1 MVKRS
6 RAGLTVIKNIALAF
20 AAFNMC
26 ATAPLAM
33 AQTVLSKEAV
43 KADAENWRAVDPEN
57 LAIFE
62 TTKGKVYIELA
73 PEIAPNH
80 VVQIRKV
87 VRSGLYS
94 GTEFHRVISGFMAQ
108 GGDIAATLGREP
120 EFDNV
125 DGEFVFRRDPK
136 TLSLVPV
143 NEADKTKPE
152 YEGYYKGFPIKTR
165 QDELSNYSED
175 NRVESWMPH
184 CAGVVSMARTND
196 PNSAKDQFFLMR
208 DESSFLD
215 KKYTSWGRM
224 LKGLDVAKSLTVG
237 EPPERPDILVSAV
250 MAADLGANE
259 RPEAWVMRNDGEKF
273 GLFLDGLGRD
283 RDICDLPQTPSLVFE
298 NENVEG

>member
-1 MVKRS
+1 M
-6 RAGLTVIKNIALAF
+6 IKKIALAF
-20 AAFNMC
+20 AAVSMC
-26 ATAPLAM
+26 ATAPLAT
-33 AQTVLSKEAV
+33 AQTVLSKESV
-43 KADAENWRAVDPEN
+43 KADPENWRTVDPEN
-57 LAIFE
+57 LVIFE
-62 TTKGKVYIELA
+62 TTKGKIYIELA
-73 PEIAPNH
+73 PEVAPNH

-120 EFDNV
+120 EFENI
-125 DGEFVFRRDPK
+125 DGEFVFRRDPEFQALTPINK
-136 TLSLVPV
+136 TDVS
-143 NEADKTKPE
+143 KPE

-175 NRVESWMPH
+175 KKVESWMPH

-215 KKYTSWGRM
+215 KQYSSWGRM
-224 LKGLDVAKSLTVG
+224 LKGLDVAKSLTIG

-250 MAADLGANE
+250 MASDLGANE
-259 RPEAWVMRNDGEKF
+259 RPEAWVMRNEGDKF
-273 GLFLDGLGRD
+273 GLLLDGLGRD
-283 RDICDLPQTPSLVFE
+283 RDICDLPMTPSLIFE
-298 NENVEG
+298 KENVEG